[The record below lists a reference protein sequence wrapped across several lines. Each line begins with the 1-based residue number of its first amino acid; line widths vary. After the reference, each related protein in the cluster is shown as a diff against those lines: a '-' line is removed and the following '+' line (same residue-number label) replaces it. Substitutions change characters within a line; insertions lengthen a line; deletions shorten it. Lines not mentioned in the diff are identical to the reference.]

1 MEADD
6 KLMNET
12 MKACVALVDTL
23 SPILSLGPRERN
35 MFLMNE
41 TMQACVALM
50 DTLSPILL
58 WVTVCP
64 PVQHMLLLFH
74 SSNMF
79 LVLRPSQYGPGHLRV

>member
-23 SPILSLGPRERN
+23 SPIL
-35 MFLMNE
+35 
-41 TMQACVALM
+41 
-50 DTLSPILL
+50 L
-58 WVTVCP
+58 WV
-64 PVQHMLLLFH
+64 LLFH

-79 LVLRPSQYGPGHLRV
+79 LSLGPSQYGPGHLRV

>member
-41 TMQACVALM
+41 TMQAYVALM
-50 DTLSPILL
+50 
-58 WVTVCP
+58 V
-64 PVQHMLLLFH
+64 LLFH